1 MSIASYDRRISG
13 ETIKKY
19 STNCFSDRTK
29 GKEPSPDVVH
39 VPVDEPNPQVEYVK
53 PVKMSPLPLHEQ
65 DLLYGDDQWEFTSA
79 VTSHTAQPTERH
91 HDISQR
97 ESPCS

>member
-1 MSIASYDRRISG
+1 MWVYGAARR
-13 ETIKKY
+13 KY
-19 STNCFSDRTK
+19 SVNFVSDRTK
-29 GKEPSPDVVH
+29 GKEPSPDD
-39 VPVDEPNPQVEYVK
+39 VPVTDDEPKPQVEYVK
-53 PVKMSPLPLHEQ
+53 PIKLSPVPLHEQ

>member
-1 MSIASYDRRISG
+1 MVTASLDRYISG
-13 ETIKKY
+13 ETTKKY
-19 STNCFSDRTK
+19 STHCFSDRTK
-29 GKEPSPDVVH
+29 GKEPSPDVVP
-39 VPVDEPNPQVEYVK
+39 VPDVEPNPQVEYVK

>member
-1 MSIASYDRRISG
+1 MSTASYDRCISG
-13 ETIKKY
+13 ETTKKY

-29 GKEPSPDVVH
+29 GKEPSPDVP
-39 VPVDEPNPQVEYVK
+39 VPDDEPNPQVEYVK

-65 DLLYGDDQWEFTSA
+65 DLLYGDDQWEITSA